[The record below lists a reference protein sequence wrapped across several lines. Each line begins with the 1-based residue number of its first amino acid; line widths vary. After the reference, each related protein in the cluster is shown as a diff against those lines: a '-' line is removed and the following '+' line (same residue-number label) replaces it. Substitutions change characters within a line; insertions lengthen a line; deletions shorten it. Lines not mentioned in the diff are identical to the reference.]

1 METMQPTLKSGRNTW
16 DRINMPVEEFQARV
30 MRIRRAMKREGID
43 LLVLYGHGF
52 NEYGNYCYLSNHVI
66 RLPQGAIV
74 AVPKRGELTLLFEG
88 AARGVSSVKKMT
100 WITDVR
106 AGADVSKQCVD
117 YLAEKN
123 HRSSVIGV
131 VGMDRLMPH
140 HQAKFFGDSLP
151 GCRIIAA
158 DHLLQEAR
166 MIKSEPEV
174 MQIRRS
180 ARIVRN
186 AVAFI
191 AETSFPEPDE
201 RLVEAAVR
209 REARLEGAE
218 DFRMMIARPGK
229 KNWSFRPPATRKIL
243 ADDRVIISL
252 AIEFERYWSEA
263 IRTFSF
269 RGGAFTEVLSDD
281 MLTLSARIRAELTV
295 DNKTSQF
302 SQSALAKIAESQGDF
317 LFDYGLGGGIGL
329 SPEEQPVL
337 DRDDQTTLR
346 EGMTLSLRLGI
357 QDRNLGAMMSGDT
370 MYLSRKGCEV
380 LTR

>member
-16 DRINMPVEEFQARV
+16 DRINMPVEEFQDRV
-30 MRIRRAMKREGID
+30 IRIRRAMKREGID
-43 LLVLYGHGF
+43 VLLLYGHGF
-52 NEYGNYCYLSNHVI
+52 NKYGNYCYLSNYVI

-88 AARGVSSVKKMT
+88 AVRGVSSVKKMT

-140 HQAKFFGDSLP
+140 HQARFFGDSLP
-151 GCRIIAA
+151 GCRIISA

-186 AVAFI
+186 AFAFVAG
-191 AETSFPEPDE
+191 TSFPEPDE
-201 RLVEAAVR
+201 RFLEAAIR

-229 KNWSFRPPATRKIL
+229 KSWSFSPPTTRKNP
-243 ADDRVIISL
+243 ADDRVIIFL
-252 AIEFERYWSEA
+252 AVEFERYWSEA

-269 RGGAFTEVLSDD
+269 RGGAFTEALSDD
-281 MLTLSARIRAELTV
+281 MQTLSVGIREELTV
-295 DNKTSQF
+295 GNKTSQF
-302 SQSALAKIAESQGDF
+302 TQSALAKIAESQGEF
-317 LFDYGLGGGIGL
+317 LLDYGLGGGIGL
-329 SPEEQPVL
+329 SPEEQPAL
-337 DRDDQTTLR
+337 APDNQTILR
-346 EGMTLSLRLGI
+346 EGMTLALRLGI
-357 QDRNLGAMMSGDT
+357 HDRNLGAMMKGDT